1 MGGMIPRARAYVVS
15 NVGPGRAG
23 AATLAGRGAGVAIAD
38 QIHTHVQGLRR
49 YALVLTRNAEDAE
62 DLVQET
68 LTKAIAAAHTW
79 QPGTELRPWLFRI
92 LHNAHVSGLRKAR
105 VRAEAAPDMP
115 EPVAQPDAM
124 ARIELAQVL
133 EALQALPEAQRK
145 PILLVALEEMS
156 YAEAARSL
164 DVPLGTFMSRLG
176 RGRAALRKLM
186 GELRRGKLQL
196 IA

>member
-1 MGGMIPRARAYVVS
+1 M
-15 NVGPGRAG
+15 
-23 AATLAGRGAGVAIAD
+23 AIAE
-38 QIHTHVQGLRR
+38 QLHTHVQGLRR
-49 YALVLTRNAEDAE
+49 YAVVLTRNAHDAE

-68 LTKAIAAAHTW
+68 LTRAIAAAHTW

-92 LHNAHVSGLRKAR
+92 LHNAHISGLRKAR
-105 VRAEAAPDMP
+105 VRAAAAADLP
-115 EPVAQPDAM
+115 EPVAEPDALS
-124 ARIELAQVL
+124 RLELAQVL
-133 EALQALPEAQRK
+133 EALDTLPEAQRK

-176 RGRAALRKLM
+176 RGRAALRKLL
-186 GELRRGKLQL
+186 GELRRGKLHL

>member
-1 MGGMIPRARAYVVS
+1 M
-15 NVGPGRAG
+15 
-23 AATLAGRGAGVAIAD
+23 AIAD

-49 YALVLTRNAEDAE
+49 YALVLTRNPDDAE

-68 LTKAIAAAHTW
+68 LTKAIAAASSW

-105 VRAEAAPDMP
+105 VRANAAADLP
-115 EPVAQPDAM
+115 EPVAQPEAM

-133 EALQALPEAQRK
+133 EALETLPEAQRK
-145 PILLVALEEMS
+145 PILLVALEDMS

-186 GELRRGKLQL
+186 GELRRTKLQL

>member
-1 MGGMIPRARAYVVS
+1 M
-15 NVGPGRAG
+15 
-23 AATLAGRGAGVAIAD
+23 GVAD
-38 QIHTHVQGLRR
+38 RLHEHVQGLRR
-49 YALVLTRNAEDAE
+49 YALVLTRDATQAE

-92 LHNAHVSGLRKAR
+92 LHNTHISGLRKAK
-105 VRAEAAPDMP
+105 VRAEAAPDLP
-115 EPVAQPDAM
+115 EPVTGDTQLAAV
-124 ARIELAQVL
+124 ELRQVL
-133 EALQALPEAQRK
+133 EALDRLPEAQRK
-145 PILLVALEEMS
+145 PIVLVALQEMS

-176 RGRAALRKLM
+176 RGRAALRSLL
-186 GELRRGKLQL
+186 GEMRRGKLNL

>member
-1 MGGMIPRARAYVVS
+1 MATGGGRSDEGGAR
-15 NVGPGRAG
+15 
-23 AATLAGRGAGVAIAD
+23 VAIAE

-49 YALVLTRNAEDAE
+49 YALVLTRNPDDAE

-68 LTKAIAAAHTW
+68 LTRAIAAAHTW

-92 LHNAHVSGLRKAR
+92 LHNAHISGLRRAR
-105 VRAEAAPDMP
+105 VRAEAAPDLV
-115 EPVAQPDAM
+115 EAAVQPDALS
-124 ARIELAQVL
+124 RIELAQVL
-133 EALQALPEAQRK
+133 DALETLPEAQRK

-186 GELRRGKLQL
+186 GELRRGKLNL

>member
-1 MGGMIPRARAYVVS
+1 MGLAERLHE
-15 NVGPGRAG
+15 NV
-23 AATLAGRGAGVAIAD
+23 D
-38 QIHTHVQGLRR
+38 GLRR
-49 YALVLTRNAEDAE
+49 YALVLTRNADDAE

-92 LHNAHVSGLRKAR
+92 LHNTHVSGLRKAR
-105 VRAEAAPDMP
+105 VRAAAAPDLP
-115 EPVAQPDAM
+115 EPVAPEHQLAS
-124 ARIELAQVL
+124 IELRQVL
-133 EALQALPEAQRK
+133 EVLDSLPEAQRR
-145 PILLVALEEMS
+145 PIVLVALEDMS

-176 RGRAALRKLM
+176 RGRAALRRLLGEMRRSKLHM
-186 GELRRGKLQL
+186 

>member
-1 MGGMIPRARAYVVS
+1 M
-15 NVGPGRAG
+15 
-23 AATLAGRGAGVAIAD
+23 AIAD

-49 YALVLTRNAEDAE
+49 YALVLTRNPEDAE

-68 LTKAIAAAHTW
+68 LTKAIAAASSW

-105 VRAEAAPDMP
+105 VRAQAVPDLP
-115 EPVAQPDAM
+115 EPVAQPEAL

-133 EALQALPEAQRK
+133 EALESLPEAQRK
-145 PILLVALEEMS
+145 PILLVALEDMS

-176 RGRAALRKLM
+176 RGRAALRKLL
-186 GELRRGKLQL
+186 GELRRSKLQL

>member
-1 MGGMIPRARAYVVS
+1 M
-15 NVGPGRAG
+15 
-23 AATLAGRGAGVAIAD
+23 AIAE

-49 YALVLTRNAEDAE
+49 YALVLTRNADDAE

-68 LTKAIAAAHTW
+68 LTRAISAAHTW

-92 LHNAHVSGLRKAR
+92 LHNTHVSGLRRAR
-105 VRAEAAPDMP
+105 VRAAAAPDLAA
-115 EPVAQPDAM
+115 AQPHAQPEAM
-124 ARIELAQVL
+124 SRIELAQVL
-133 EALQALPEAQRK
+133 DALDSLPEAQRK

-186 GELRRGKLQL
+186 GELRRGKLNL

>member
-1 MGGMIPRARAYVVS
+1 M
-15 NVGPGRAG
+15 
-23 AATLAGRGAGVAIAD
+23 AITD

-68 LTKAIAAAHTW
+68 LTRAIAAAHSW

-105 VRAEAAPDMP
+105 VRAQAAPDLP
-115 EPVAQPDAM
+115 EPVAQPEAL

-133 EALQALPEAQRK
+133 EALEALPEAQRK

-176 RGRAALRKLM
+176 RGRAALRKLL

>member
-1 MGGMIPRARAYVVS
+1 MG
-15 NVGPGRAG
+15 
-23 AATLAGRGAGVAIAD
+23 IAD
-38 QIHTHVQGLRR
+38 QIHTHVRGLRR
-49 YALVLTRNAEDAE
+49 YALVLTRNPDDAE

-68 LTKAIAAAHTW
+68 LAKAIAAASSW

-92 LHNAHVSGLRKAR
+92 LHNTHVSGLRKAR
-105 VRAEAAPDMP
+105 VRSEAAPDLP
-115 EPVAQPDAM
+115 EPVAQPEALS
-124 ARIELAQVL
+124 RIELAQVL
-133 EALQALPEAQRK
+133 DALETLPEAQRK

-186 GELRRGKLQL
+186 GELRRGKLHL

>member
-1 MGGMIPRARAYVVS
+1 M
-15 NVGPGRAG
+15 
-23 AATLAGRGAGVAIAD
+23 AIAD

-49 YALVLTRNAEDAE
+49 YALVLTRNPEDAE

-68 LTKAIAAAHTW
+68 LTKAIAAASSW

-105 VRAEAAPDMP
+105 VRAQAAPDLP
-115 EPVAQPDAM
+115 EPVAQPEAL

-133 EALQALPEAQRK
+133 EALETLPEAQRK
-145 PILLVALEEMS
+145 PILLVALEDMS

-186 GELRRGKLQL
+186 GELRRSKLQL